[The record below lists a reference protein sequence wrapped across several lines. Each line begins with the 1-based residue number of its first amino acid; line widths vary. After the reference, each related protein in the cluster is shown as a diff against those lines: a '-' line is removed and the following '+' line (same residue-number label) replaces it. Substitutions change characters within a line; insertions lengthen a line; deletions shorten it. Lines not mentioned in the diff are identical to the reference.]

1 MKSCI
6 KIVLTVII
14 LGVLFAGN
22 ADKPA
27 YNALKGFEP
36 LIGEWEGE
44 SESIGIFEGLPDEGA
59 KKTINFSTYR
69 WLLDKTAV
77 QREWKTLE
85 MDEKTVINI
94 GTTIYTLDPVTK
106 NIVSNS
112 FGYDGPIYWTGHG
125 RASIDGVTYIYN
137 IEEVTINGTYT
148 EYTIQLNLTG
158 KNRLKWQLKNVI
170 QNQKK
175 LPDAPKRLLKRK

>member
-1 MKSCI
+1 MQNYTKV
-6 KIVLTVII
+6 VLSVII
-14 LGVLFAGN
+14 LGVLFAGS

-36 LIGEWEGE
+36 LIGEWVGE
-44 SESIGIFEGLPDEGA
+44 SESIGIFEGLPGEGL

-69 WLLDKTAV
+69 WLLDKTSV

-85 MDEKTVINI
+85 ADGKTVINI

-106 NIVSNS
+106 NIVSTS

-125 RASIDGVTYIYN
+125 RASISRNKYIFN

-148 EYTIQLNLTG
+148 EYSIHLNLDG
-158 KNRLKWQLKNVI
+158 KNRLKWQLKNVT

-175 LPDAPKRLLKRK
+175 LPDVPKRLMKRK